1 MFASQIELL
10 LGPGASSLAPV
21 LRTHCGDVADRTFHR
36 SLTPPWCIIWLYM
49 CYVHIV
55 HFQVRVR
62 IAKHVQLYSFPPMHC
77 LWPNFGPGCGVKNI
91 GGDELFFN
99 AQYIFKNYNTCVPGG
114 RGLRSLYWQDSF
126 NVIASPLDVCCHGD
140 WDAGKKIVFIVQ
152 NECGTQLCQ
161 DWKRLL
167 LFFCQQISWIEV
179 KCLMFGVW
187 SSRLL

>member
-1 MFASQIELL
+1 MSFCWDP
-10 LGPGASSLAPV
+10 GPLHWLQYCEHIAEM
-21 LRTHCGDVADRTFHR
+21 LRTGHFTDHWLRHDVLFDFTCVMFISYTFK
-36 SLTPPWCIIWLYM
+36 S
-49 CYVHIV
+49 
-55 HFQVRVR
+55 VR

-126 NVIASPLDVCCHGD
+126 NVIASPLNVCCHGD